1 MRGDLG
7 LILDR
12 LHPASRFDDDVLRI
26 RDPEP
31 ARWSCSRPYGPVQD
45 RLRRHARPRRD
56 RRGDRRRGHAAA
68 HPPLRAPGAPAA
80 RTLSTTAVPLGALA
94 GGAVAGAFG
103 LRATRPVTRLT
114 AVKVTRLAAVKQCP
128 RRIRRYF
135 ST

>member
-80 RTLSTTAVPLGALA
+80 RTRSTAAVPLGALA

-103 LRATRPVTRLT
+103 LRASFWLSGLAVAVLAAAFALT
-114 AVKVTRLAAVKQCP
+114 AASPPATP
-128 RRIRRYF
+128 
-135 ST
+135 